1 MAGPSEGMFSS
12 PIAFGRY
19 RARRS
24 GPRNTYFMANQNITA
39 SPPAVRLPG
48 RGLDTVV
55 LDYTGS
61 SDLENV
67 QADGGFRRARVV
79 LPGSPRPV
87 GRRGDGVPAV
97 PAGPA
102 VPNPLPT
109 VSPIRSP
116 RSGPRPAVV
125 HGCEPFRSEGGP
137 VGVWLQHGF
146 TGCPASMRPFGMW
159 LAERG
164 LPDLR
169 QPLLL
174 FSSDEDHT
182 SKPANSR
189 LIMAKAG
196 SPSKELIRLT
206 NSYHVATMDY
216 DAESIF
222 ERVLAFAHSLAAGER
237 THST

>member
-164 LPDLR
+164 LTVVVPRL
-169 QPLLL
+169 PGHGT
-174 FSSDEDHT
+174 SPED
-182 SKPANSR
+182 
-189 LIMAKAG
+189 
-196 SPSKELIRLT
+196 
-206 NSYHVATMDY
+206 
-216 DAESIF
+216 
-222 ERVLAFAHSLAAGER
+222 LAATSWEDWDGEAGQAVDELAAR
-237 THST
+237 CSTVIAVGLSFGATLALHQAATRPDAI